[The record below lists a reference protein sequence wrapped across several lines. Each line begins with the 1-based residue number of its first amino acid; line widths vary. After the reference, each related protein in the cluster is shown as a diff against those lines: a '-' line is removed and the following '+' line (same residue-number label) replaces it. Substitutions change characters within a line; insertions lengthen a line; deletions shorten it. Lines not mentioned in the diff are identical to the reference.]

1 LSAENR
7 DRYLWNGEIKG
18 TPRCPTCTAKLNGFT
33 AGLTGPGA
41 PRDGD
46 LSICIYCA
54 QLLQYQAR
62 PDGGFTFTG
71 VTIEEIRGLDSD
83 AAATMEEL
91 LPFIEQV
98 RREASVYIC
107 TACGW
112 VNRRA
117 KDVRRRR
124 CQGCHRYGASA

>member
-1 LSAENR
+1 MKR
-7 DRYLWNGEIKG
+7 DPFLWQGEIKNDV
-18 TPRCPTCTAKLNGFT
+18 RCPTCSARLNGFT
-33 AGLTGPGA
+33 AGITGSGA
-41 PRDGD
+41 PKDGD
-46 LSICIYCA
+46 LSICVYCA

-62 PDGGFTFTG
+62 VDGGFNFTG
-71 VTIEEIRGLDSD
+71 VTIEQIRALDSD
-83 AAATMEEL
+83 AATKVEEL
-91 LPFIEQV
+91 LPIIEHV

-124 CQGCHRYGASA
+124 CHGCHRYGASA